1 MMNISL
7 GGWISRIKDLF
18 YDLEKTI
25 NTIREDYK
33 ADIFDELQENKQS
46 AGIRA
51 IGFMEDMNNIFV
63 GLKEAK
69 TDEEKLKWAN
79 NIKELLCI
87 DELQYI
93 KSDRTLLKRT
103 EGEQQ

>member
-1 MMNISL
+1 MNISL
-7 GGWISRIKDLF
+7 AGWMHRIADEIF
-18 YDLEKTI
+18 ETERII
-25 NTIREDYK
+25 NVINEDYK
-33 ADIFDELQENKQS
+33 ADIFDELNEQKHF
-46 AGIRA
+46 A
-51 IGFMEDMNNIFV
+51 ITRTLGFMEDMNNIFV

-69 TDEEKLKWAN
+69 TDEEKIKWAN

-103 EGEQQ
+103 EGE